1 MKLIREDISA
11 DIQKRID
18 TIRLKIKSEGLDAI
32 LLASNSNI
40 FYTSGRLF
48 RGYVYITP
56 EHLALY
62 FVVRPLSV
70 DTSDDTIILR
80 KPELI
85 PSILKEK
92 GMPLPK
98 RLGLEFDDLYYSEIT
113 RLQAAFPE
121 ATAENCSHL
130 LRKVRMVK
138 TQWEL
143 DCMRYDGLRQASAYR
158 RFSKCYREDMTDVE
172 FQIEIERLLRLEGCL
187 GYIRTS
193 GSQMEINMGSVI
205 AGDNADAPSPYD
217 FTMGG
222 AGVDPSLPVGANG
235 AIMHPGETVMID
247 VCGAFNGYQT
257 DMTRVWK
264 IGEIPALAE
273 KAHECSRN
281 ILRECEKM
289 AVPGCR
295 VASLYDKAIE
305 IARNEGLSEYFMGHA
320 QQAPFIGHGVGI
332 QLNELPVVTSRSR
345 DVFEENMTIA
355 LEPKF
360 VIPHV
365 GAVGI
370 ENTYI
375 VTPTGLECITP
386 FPEEI
391 QSL

>member
-56 EHLALY
+56 EHPALY

-143 DCMRYDGLRQASAYR
+143 A
-158 RFSKCYREDMTDVE
+158 
-172 FQIEIERLLRLEGCL
+172 
-187 GYIRTS
+187 
-193 GSQMEINMGSVI
+193 
-205 AGDNADAPSPYD
+205 
-217 FTMGG
+217 
-222 AGVDPSLPVGANG
+222 
-235 AIMHPGETVMID
+235 
-247 VCGAFNGYQT
+247 
-257 DMTRVWK
+257 
-264 IGEIPALAE
+264 
-273 KAHECSRN
+273 
-281 ILRECEKM
+281 
-289 AVPGCR
+289 
-295 VASLYDKAIE
+295 
-305 IARNEGLSEYFMGHA
+305 IAR
-320 QQAPFIGHGVGI
+320 I
-332 QLNELPVVTSRSR
+332 
-345 DVFEENMTIA
+345 
-355 LEPKF
+355 
-360 VIPHV
+360 
-365 GAVGI
+365 
-370 ENTYI
+370 
-375 VTPTGLECITP
+375 
-386 FPEEI
+386 
-391 QSL
+391 